1 MTLCRSCHAIED
13 RRIKPPVAWNKGKKL
28 TEEHKMNMSLAKKGK
43 APWNK
48 GLSGASW
55 KLDEETGRR
64 VYTSGFT
71 AS

>member
-1 MTLCRSCHAIED
+1 
-13 RRIKPPVAWNKGKKL
+13 
-28 TEEHKMNMSLAKKGK
+28 MNMSLAKKGK